1 MSKIR
6 VLAKRPDSSWYCT
19 NVENNLRNLQN
30 FVGGYIETVTIAF
43 DAVVI
48 CDEDGRLKGKEHC
61 ATVAGYDFVGDILI
75 AGVDGDEFADVPVTL
90 KQAREMGLCKEG

>member
-1 MSKIR
+1 MRRNESFFFAL
-6 VLAKRPDSSWYCT
+6 LAAIGALLLALMLLIGVWCS
-19 NVENNLRNLQN
+19 LRDAKEEIAAQQEL
-30 FVGGYIETVTIAF
+30 IE
-43 DAVVI
+43 D
-48 CDEDGRLKGKEHC
+48 LKGKEHC